1 MQYEEIIAMVREVSK
16 LGLSSFD
23 YTEGNIHISMNFPW
37 QIQEK
42 ETVAEAPRTEVG
54 QEQPESGEVMR
65 APLVGTYYSAPAEG
79 AEPYIRVGEPVK
91 KGQVLGLIEAMKLMN
106 EIECERDG
114 VITEILVADGQPVEY
129 GQPLFRIGQ
138 GSAYENGN

>member
-23 YTEGNIHISMNFPW
+23 FTEGNIHISMNFPR

-42 ETVAEAPRTEVG
+42 EPAAEAPRIEAG
-54 QEQPESGEVMR
+54 QEQPEGGEVMR
-65 APLVGTYYSAPAEG
+65 APLVGTFYSAPAEG
-79 AEPYIRVGEPVK
+79 AEPYVRVGEPVQ

-138 GSAYENGN
+138 GGAYENGN